1 MSGNTLLWIALGSGI
16 AALAFAWWK
25 TRWVNQQDPG
35 TERMQEI
42 GAAVSEGA
50 MAFLNRE
57 YRVLTVVVILVA
69 ILLALINQGAIRLVA
84 VAFAFGAFC
93 SALSGFFGMKV
104 ATAANMRTTNAARK
118 GLPEAL
124 QVAFSGGTVMGMSV
138 VGLGLAGLT
147 LTTGVLMSKYGTD
160 IEIVR
165 SVIMPIVTGFS
176 MGASSIALFARVG
189 GGIYTKAAD
198 VGADLVG
205 KVEAGIPEDDPRN
218 PAVIADNVGD
228 NVGDVA
234 GMGADLFESYVGAI
248 VAAMV
253 LGATITVGGLH
264 DLRFVLLPL
273 VIAGAGIL
281 LSIVGTFFVKT
292 KEGGNPQ
299 AALNQGTFGAC
310 IIMAIA
316 TYFICK
322 KLLPAEFNIESAAVG
337 VGMLTRSSNGVFLAT
352 VVGLAAGAFIGMLAE
367 YYTAEGRGP
376 SNSVAAA
383 SETGAATNII
393 AGLGVGML
401 GGAHAVRPPLA
412 RGRTS
417 RGVRHEPRRH
427 RLVVGDHL
435 SLGRAGGGVHH
446 LVEVRHLDR
455 AVVDDDLGLLLR
467 SHHASC
473 PSWVWYPE
481 TSHLTAA
488 AFVPRSH
495 VLLAA
500 RIAARSR
507 PPCSRPTSADSSAH
521 TRRPRR
527 LTRTLRCPVRCSIAP
542 GTARRSPTTGT
553 GSTWADPIGA
563 RASTET
569 CQPRDRPSRRQCSS
583 PMSARTGDVT
593 CWPGSPRSS
602 GRRS

>member
-1 MSGNTLLWIALGSGI
+1 
-16 AALAFAWWK
+16 
-25 TRWVNQQDPG
+25 
-35 TERMQEI
+35 
-42 GAAVSEGA
+42 

-292 KEGGNPQ
+292 REGGNPR
-299 AALNQGTFGAC
+299 AALNQGTFGRASSWQ
-310 IIMAIA
+310 
-316 TYFICK
+316 
-322 KLLPAEFNIESAAVG
+322 LPRILSARSCCRQNSILNRRQSVW
-337 VGMLTRSSNGVFLAT
+337 MLTRSSNGVFLAT

-367 YYTAEGRGP
+367 YYTAEER
-376 SNSVAAA
+376 
-383 SETGAATNII
+383 
-393 AGLGVGML
+393 
-401 GGAHAVRPPLA
+401 AVEQR
-412 RGRTS
+412 
-417 RGVRHEPRRH
+417 
-427 RLVVGDHL
+427 
-435 SLGRAGGGVHH
+435 GGGVGNRRGHQHH
-446 LVEVRHLDR
+446 CGSGRGNAFH
-455 AVVDDDLGLLLR
+455 R
-467 SHHASC
+467 SSR
-473 PSWVWYPE
+473 E
-481 TSHLTAA
+481 
-488 AFVPRSH
+488 
-495 VLLAA
+495 
-500 RIAARSR
+500 RSR
-507 PPCSRPTSADSSAH
+507 DCHGCVLP
-521 TRRPRR
+521 
-527 LTRTLRCPVRCSIAP
+527 L
-542 GTARRSPTTGT
+542 RRSLRHRHGWPRHAGHHRHSV
-553 GSTWADPIGA
+553 GRGCVWAH
-563 RASTET
+563 
-569 CQPRDRPSRRQCSS
+569 C
-583 PMSARTGDVT
+583 
-593 CWPGSPRSS
+593 
-602 GRRS
+602 